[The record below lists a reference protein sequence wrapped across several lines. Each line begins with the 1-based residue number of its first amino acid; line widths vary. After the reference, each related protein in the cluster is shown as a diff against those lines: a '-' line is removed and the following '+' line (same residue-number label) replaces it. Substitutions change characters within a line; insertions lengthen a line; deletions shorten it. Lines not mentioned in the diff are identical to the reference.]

1 MVNVA
6 QASVKC
12 TAPFFFFFLV
22 SVLLSKVFLVKD
34 VQRNIKDAQYSMESA
49 S

>member
-12 TAPFFFFFLV
+12 TAPFFFLV

-34 VQRNIKDAQYSMESA
+34 FQRNIKDAQDSVESA

>member
-12 TAPFFFFFLV
+12 TEPFLV
-22 SVLLSKVFLVKD
+22 SVLLSKVFLVKYF
-34 VQRNIKDAQYSMESA
+34 QRNIKDAQDSVESA